1 MFKQK
6 IVVIIWDS
14 RSFMFN
20 FFEFFDYVIDKS
32 GNYIGIYDTDFPLD
46 SLKLDYEDEIYKDGY
61 YYVLWSEHELT
72 KDQKEAFKD
81 GCIRILDSRINMLK
95 EQKRMLKSLE
105 V

>member
-32 GNYIGIYDTDFPLD
+32 ADYIGIYDTDFPLD
-46 SLKLDYEDEIYKDGY
+46 SWELDHADEIYKDGY
-61 YYVLWSEHELT
+61 YYVLWSENELT
-72 KDQKEAFKD
+72 KDQKEAFKA
-81 GCIRILDSRINMLK
+81 GCIRILNSRINILN
-95 EQKRMLKSLE
+95 EQKRMLESLE

>member
-6 IVVIIWDS
+6 IVAIIWDS

-20 FFEFFDYVIDKS
+20 LFEFFDYVISNS
-32 GNYIGIYDTDFPLD
+32 GNYIELYDDNCPID
-46 SLKLDYEDEIYKDGY
+46 YLKIDYENEIYKDGY
-61 YYVLWSEHELT
+61 YYVLWSENELT

-81 GCIRILDSRINMLK
+81 GCIRILDSRINILN